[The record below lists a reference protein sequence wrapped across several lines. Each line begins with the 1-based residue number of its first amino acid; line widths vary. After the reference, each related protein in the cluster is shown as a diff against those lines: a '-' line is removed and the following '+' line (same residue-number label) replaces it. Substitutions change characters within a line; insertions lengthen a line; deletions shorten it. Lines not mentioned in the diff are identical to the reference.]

1 MDGMLRKGWVM
12 RSLTI
17 GVCCLLTAPW
27 LSVAIAQQ
35 QADEAGVVSTLRGI
49 ASGQLT
55 YGAVCGDFFYA
66 PTLAALARPQPGQK
80 DGFIL
85 PSDVPP
91 KGAAVLEKHHYRI
104 EMTAKPSAKSPA
116 SCNGVPAGG
125 SAETFFVTARP
136 MPGYSGTAF
145 RIDAEGKLTEIK

>member
-1 MDGMLRKGWVM
+1 M

-17 GVCCLLTAPW
+17 GVCCLMTAPW
-27 LSVAIAQQ
+27 LSVAIAQ

-49 ASGQLT
+49 VSGQLT

-66 PTLAALARPQPGQK
+66 PTFAALARPQPGQK

-125 SAETFFVTARP
+125 SAETFFLTARP
-136 MPGYSGTAF
+136 MQGYSGTAF